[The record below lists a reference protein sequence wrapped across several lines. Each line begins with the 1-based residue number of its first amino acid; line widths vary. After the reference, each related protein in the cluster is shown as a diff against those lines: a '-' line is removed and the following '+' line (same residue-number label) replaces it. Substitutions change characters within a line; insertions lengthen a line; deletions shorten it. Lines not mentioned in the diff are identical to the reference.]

1 MRTEKTD
8 RYLSM
13 APFIIPPLFHIDFTP
28 YLAFF
33 ENCGVL
39 QHYPKG
45 ATLMSFEEQTQT
57 VQLLKSGIVLE
68 SSSNVNGLE
77 KGVLCFPCYPI
88 AFAAAIHQQPTVYS
102 VSAYS
107 NVTTVALPYSDYI
120 TLIQQHRELLE
131 MSLRFAAFDSRSAN
145 ATILQNFACST
156 TEKIYQTIFYY
167 QLACQLQTIGI
178 HQADAKSSCC
188 LIRCA
193 PHICCTRCE
202 IFKRAA
208 YHPIGEEKPAGI
220 GFAAIRSLGLYK
232 SFLNTVQAH
241 SK

>member
-45 ATLMSFEEQTQT
+45 STLMSFEEQTQT

-167 QLACQLQTIGI
+167 QLACQYYKPLESIKLTQNLLAVLSGVHRTSVAHAVKFLKEQHIIQLEKKNLQVLDSQQLEALAFTN
-178 HQADAKSSCC
+178 
-188 LIRCA
+188 L
-193 PHICCTRCE
+193 
-202 IFKRAA
+202 F
-208 YHPIGEEKPAGI
+208 
-220 GFAAIRSLGLYK
+220 
-232 SFLNTVQAH
+232 
-241 SK
+241 